1 MRKKRLVQISQL
13 FLENGKK
20 KMLLEVKDLYVAV
33 DGTTILKGLNLQINK
48 GEVHAIM
55 GPNGSGKS
63 TLAKVLAGHPSYD
76 VTKGEIIYEGK
87 NLLELDPDERAR
99 EGVFMAF
106 QYPVEVPGVSNS
118 QFLRLAYNEKMKHN
132 DDEELDPLEF
142 NDLLK
147 EKAKIVDM
155 DSKFFKRS
163 VNVGFSGGEKKRNE
177 ILQMAVLDP
186 KLALLDETDSGLDID
201 ALRIVANGVNQLKS
215 DDNGIILVTHY
226 QRLLDYIVPD
236 FVHVLA
242 GGKIVKEGGKELA
255 IELEEKGYDW
265 VKAAGN

>member
-1 MRKKRLVQISQL
+1 
-13 FLENGKK
+13 
-20 KMLLEVKDLYVAV
+20 MLLEVKDLYVAI
-33 DGTTILKGLNLQINK
+33 DGKNILKGLNLQVKK

-63 TLAKVLAGHPSYD
+63 TLAKVLAGHPSYE
-76 VTKGEIIYEGK
+76 VTRGEIIYNGK
-87 NLLELDPDERAR
+87 DLLEMDPDERAR

-118 QFLRLAYNEKMKHN
+118 QFLRLAYNEKMKHQGE
-132 DDEELDPLEF
+132 EELDPLEF

-147 EKAKIVDM
+147 EKAKIVEMSSD
-155 DSKFFKRS
+155 FFKRS

-177 ILQMAVLDP
+177 ILQMAVLNP
-186 KLALLDETDSGLDID
+186 TLALLDETDSGLDID
-201 ALRIVANGVNQLKS
+201 ALRVVANGVNQLKS
-215 DDNGIILVTHY
+215 EENGIILVTHY

-255 IELEEKGYDW
+255 LELEEKGYDW
-265 VKAAGN
+265 VKAAAN